1 MFFITFEVFMVLEIN
16 NIGKIQNAA
25 IEMRGITVI
34 AGNNNTGKST
44 YGKILYCMFN
54 AFCNAETAIHKE
66 RRHTIEDIITR
77 SFPRFRHGGQIR
89 TLINNILDHQSSKE
103 EIRNLLE
110 EAINNKI
117 VLIDKVD
124 KMEDSINTVFEKIIR
139 SNEIADGQIQ
149 KIILTR
155 FLRAEF
161 GNRIIH
167 VNHTG
172 VAGKISLTIKGNE
185 LSVSIENN
193 ECTDFTDNVRIIYKA
208 FYIDTPFILEEIGCY
223 FPRMRNRCGH
233 HECLLESLSKSF
245 DDISAIDEILTK
257 QQLQR
262 ILLNIHDVVNGEF
275 KQIDDDLMFQE
286 DGLSIPLGMF
296 NISTG
301 MKPFLI
307 IKRLL
312 EAGEIKEQGIL
323 VFDEPEIHLHP
334 DWQLKYAEL
343 LVLLQKEFK
352 LNILLTTHSPYF
364 LNAIEV
370 YSKKNNIANHCNY
383 YLTDIQG
390 DICTIKEVTENLDL
404 IYQKLAEPFQELENF
419 RYKEN

>member
-1 MFFITFEVFMVLEIN
+1 MFFYNLEVPMVFEIN
-16 NIGKIQNAA
+16 NIGKIQRAA

-54 AFCNAETAIHKE
+54 AFCNAETEIHEE
-66 RRHTIEDIITR
+66 RKRTIEDIITR
-77 SFPRFRHGGQIR
+77 YLHASVPRTKIGTFV
-89 TLINNILDHQSSKE
+89 NNILEHQSSKE
-103 EIRNLLE
+103 KIRDLLKRT
-110 EAINNKI
+110 INNKI
-117 VLIDKVD
+117 ISISKV
-124 KMEDSINTVFEKIIR
+124 EDDTINNTVEMIVR
-139 SNEIADGQIQ
+139 SSKVTAEQIQ

-155 FLRAEF
+155 FLMAEF

-167 VNHTG
+167 VNHAEEMGT
-172 VAGKISLTIKGNE
+172 ISLTIKGKI

-193 ECTDFTDNVRIIYKA
+193 ECIDFVDNVGIIYKA
-208 FYIDTPFILEEIGCY
+208 LYIDTPFILDEIAVY
-223 FPRMRNRCGH
+223 YPHFVRNGSSH
-233 HECLLESLSKSF
+233 HEYLLKSLSKSF
-245 DDISAIDEILTK
+245 DDVSAIDEILTK
-257 QQLQR
+257 QQLQH
-262 ILLNIHDVVNGEF
+262 ILSNIRNVVNGEF
-275 KQIDDDLMFQE
+275 KQIDGDFMFQE
-286 DGLSIPLGMF
+286 DGLNTPLEMF

-312 EAGEIKEQGIL
+312 ETGEIKEQGIL

-334 DWQLKYAEL
+334 DWQLKYAEM
-343 LVLLQKEFK
+343 LVLLQKEFN

-370 YSKKNNIANHCNY
+370 YSQKNNISNHCNY
-383 YLTDIQG
+383 YLTDIQA

-404 IYQKLAEPFQELENF
+404 VYQKLAKPFQELENF
-419 RYKEN
+419 RYREN